1 MTVDFLPSLNS
12 FADWIRDTDDH
23 AAHHLALLERTD
35 RALGAPDEIPPNERR
50 SLARQLER
58 WRYQHLNEHARELT
72 AQDHSFVDALDLV
85 AYQLAGRPERAPRST
100 RRAIDDPSFDTDRIQ
115 QAIGALEGSFP
126 LGHLADRASKL
137 TLEKFGAPNISKFA
151 GLERQRVL
159 LYAPLYV
166 SSECINYC
174 RYCGFRYP
182 RDIARKHLSVEEAAT
197 QTRILR
203 DRGFQHLL
211 VVGGDFPSR
220 TTTDF
225 YAEILRDL
233 VQEGIE
239 PAIEIAPQSTESY
252 AELVDAGACG
262 LTLYQETY
270 NEELYAQYHIRGPKS
285 SYHWRLESHDRAAE
299 AGMPRLGF
307 GILLGLADARD
318 DLVAMMRH
326 AAYLKDR
333 FPDRTL
339 AFSLPR
345 IHETPEEFEIPCP
358 VSDDQ
363 LVRLYCALRLAFPDS
378 ELVLSTREPV
388 ELRNRLAK
396 ICITQMSAGS
406 STAPG
411 GYQASGE
418 DIGEQ
423 FPVIDDRSPSGVA
436 DWLEAEGFRVCWST
450 EEANRSVPA
459 TARPR

>member
-1 MTVDFLPSLNS
+1 MNVDFLPSLNS
-12 FADWIRDTDDH
+12 FADWIRDTDNH
-23 AAHHLALLERTD
+23 AAHHLALVERVDHAFRT
-35 RALGAPDEIPPNERR
+35 REELAPNERQT
-50 SLARQLER
+50 LAQKLER

-72 AQDHSFVDALDLV
+72 VQDESFVDALDL
-85 AYQLAGRPERAPRST
+85 AANQLAGRADRAPRFA
-100 RRAIDDPSFDTDRIQ
+100 RRAIDDPSFDTDTIEE
-115 QAIGALEGSFP
+115 AVGALDGNLP
-126 LGHLADRASKL
+126 LDQLVNRATELTASK
-137 TLEKFGAPNISKFA
+137 FGPSERREFV
-151 GLERQRVL
+151 GTVRQRVL

-166 SSECINYC
+166 SSECVNYC

-182 RDIARKHLSVEEAAT
+182 RDIGRRHLSVEEVAA
-197 QTRILR
+197 QTHILR
-203 DRGFQHLL
+203 NRGFQHLL
-211 VVGGDFPSR
+211 VVGGDFPAR

-225 YAEILRDL
+225 YAEILRVL
-233 VQEGIE
+233 VREDIE
-239 PAIEIAPQSTESY
+239 PAIEIAPQSTASY

-270 NEELYAQYHIRGPKS
+270 NEELYSHYHIRGPKS

-299 AGMPRLGF
+299 AGMPRLGL
-307 GILLGLADARD
+307 GVLLGLAEAQD

-345 IHETPEEFEIPCP
+345 IHEAPEEFGIPYP

-363 LVRLYCALRLAFPDS
+363 LVRLYCVLRLAFPEA
-378 ELVLSTREPV
+378 ELVLSTRERP
-388 ELRNRLAK
+388 ELRNRLAG

-411 GYQASGE
+411 GYQPDVE

-423 FPVIDDRSPSGVA
+423 FPVIDDRSPAEVA
-436 DWLEAEGFRVCWST
+436 DWLEREGFHVCWSVG
-450 EEANRSVPA
+450 EANVSVRSA
-459 TARPR
+459 ARPR

>member
-1 MTVDFLPSLNS
+1 MTVDFLTSLSS
-12 FADWIRDTDDH
+12 FAEWIRNTDDH

-35 RALGAPDEIPPNERR
+35 RALGSLGEIPSNERR
-50 SLARQLER
+50 SLAQKLER

-85 AYQLAGRPERAPRST
+85 ANQLAGRPDRSPRLT
-100 RRAIDDPSFDTDRIQ
+100 RRAIDDSSFDSNTFQ
-115 QAIGALEGSFP
+115 QAAGALDSGFP
-126 LGHLADRASKL
+126 LDQLVDRAIEL
-137 TLEKFGAPNISKFA
+137 TSERFGPPDRTGFLNS
-151 GLERQRVL
+151 RRHRVL

-182 RDIARKHLSVEEAAT
+182 RDIARKHLSMEEAAA
-197 QTRILR
+197 QMRILR
-203 DRGFQHLL
+203 DRGFHSLL
-211 VVGGDFPSR
+211 VVGGDFPSL
-220 TTTDF
+220 TTPEF
-225 YAEILRDL
+225 YAEILSIL
-233 VQEGIE
+233 VREGIE
-239 PAIEIAPQSTESY
+239 PTIEIAPQSTESY

-270 NEELYAQYHIRGPKS
+270 DEELYAQYHIRGPKS

-307 GILLGLADARD
+307 GVLLGLADARD

-326 AAYLKDR
+326 AAYLQDR

-345 IHETPEEFEIPCP
+345 IHETPEEFEIPYS

-363 LVRLYCALRLAFPDS
+363 LVRLYCVLRLAFPEA

-423 FPVIDDRSPSGVA
+423 FPVIDGRSPSEVA
-436 DWLEAEGFRVCWST
+436 DWLESEGFRVCWST
-450 EEANRSVPA
+450 EEANRGVPA